1 MNLDLTDEQLAIQE
15 TVREFVDRRVLPV
28 AQENDVNHHLD
39 MGIIDARTGRV
50 PGSRC
55 SRCVGFRRDGRG
67 RRGFV
72 SFDNF
77 SFASTT
83 TINQISWFGIFLHDN
98 GNGTFTNEPPNTS
111 RWDVLIN
118 DSTGQGGTPGNLIGG
133 QLNAGPTQTVV
144 GTGFFGNDPVT
155 IYEYTAQFPTFT
167 ALAGVTYWISPVS
180 VGAGSFDP
188 FFSWIQGTG
197 GDGSTLQV
205 QLASQVP
212 VNEFVRSGDRA
223 FTLSSVPEPTSVTL
237 LGLGLAGL
245 AVRRR
250 RSGV

>member
-1 MNLDLTDEQLAIQE
+1 M
-15 TVREFVDRRVLPV
+15 
-28 AQENDVNHHLD
+28 D